1 MVLLVLEAEF
11 CDGTNCLDLHD
22 VWPGLQKGGVLSRVY
37 MGEVLGKKVR
47 NISVFVTEHKFF
59 SDRNYDYF
67 IILRQKYPLNIFQ
80 VSKCHS
86 FVDTGQL

>member
-37 MGEVLGKKVR
+37 VEEVLGKKVW
-47 NISVFVTEHKFF
+47 NMSVFVTEHKFF
-59 SDRNYDYF
+59 SDKNDDS
-67 IILRQKYPLNIFQ
+67 IILQQKYPFNIFQ
-80 VSKCHS
+80 VSKYHS